1 MIVYDYFRSSAS
13 YRLRI
18 ALNLKGLQPD
28 RRYVH
33 LAKGEQRSA
42 DYKALNPQGFVPFL
56 IDDYFSLSQSLAMIE
71 YLDEKYPNPPLLPN
85 NIEERATVRQIAQLI
100 ACDIH
105 PLNNT
110 RILGYLSNELKLSDA
125 AKTQWYCKWIH
136 EGFTA
141 LETMLANRKGA
152 SLFCVGD
159 T

>member
-85 NIEERATVRQIAQLI
+85 NIEERAT
-100 ACDIH
+100 
-105 PLNNT
+105 
-110 RILGYLSNELKLSDA
+110 
-125 AKTQWYCKWIH
+125 
-136 EGFTA
+136 
-141 LETMLANRKGA
+141 
-152 SLFCVGD
+152 
-159 T
+159 